1 MYSGDEFYSDDIT
14 SGSIDL
20 EFPPRKP
27 AASAM
32 YRRQATARDRAE
44 QAEDDRS
51 DGWLWELDQEE
62 AS

>member
-1 MYSGDEFYSDDIT
+1 MDEEKQ
-14 SGSIDL
+14 IDL

-27 AASAM
+27 AVSAL

-44 QAEDDRS
+44 QAEDDRC
-51 DGWLWELDQEE
+51 DGWLWQLDQEE